1 MHVIINYN
9 VQLLINGVAHA
20 HGAAEEQG
28 NYSARN
34 GVARGDAESRDNART
49 LVG

>member
-9 VQLLINGVAHA
+9 VQLLINGVAH
-20 HGAAEEQG
+20 GAAEAQG

-34 GVARGDAESRDNART
+34 SVARGDAESRDSART